1 MSLLCAAGYILLIG
15 VCDAQSKMPVK
26 DNDLSA
32 DFQQIL
38 AEVAALHVRALEQS
52 KQKQS
57 EADQCLR
64 SIFDHVAE
72 ALFLLDE
79 SGKIV
84 LANQQAGYLFKSD
97 PLQLT
102 NQMIDQLLIADQ
114 KELFLG
120 LIDSFTLMSDGESLS
135 DASSFSWINSTG
147 DMFTAEIRLNL
158 LPNQSLQGASLCL
171 MMTKKSDI
179 AGHGQI
185 QQVMN
190 ETIKRDFLANI
201 SHEIRTPMNA
211 IIGMTHLVLKTELSF
226 KQKNYIGVIQR
237 SSEHLLSIINDIFD
251 FSKMEEGQLKLN
263 PAIFNLN
270 TVLDHIAEKT
280 TAEAGLKGL
289 AVSTQFTADL
299 PAELVG
305 DAERIEKVLWHL
317 AENAVKFTQQGLIKL
332 SAHIEENRDND
343 LSIQFLVAD
352 TGMGISHAQQVRLFR
367 LFGQA
372 DTSATRKFG
381 GLGLGLA
388 IAKQLVA
395 LMGGEIGVSSEVGKG
410 SCFWFRIRLNKNIP
424 EKDKKM
430 GVAAACP
437 GSHILLVEDNELN
450 QQVASEILMDAGMH
464 VTIVSDGQQAIDILE
479 RDKFDL
485 ILMDIQMPVL
495 DGWSAAKAIR
505 SGHYQ
510 QDIPIVALTALS
522 GSENKQMCIDAGMS
536 EHLLKPIDPDLLM
549 SALVK
554 WLPVVKENK
563 MIHKREVKTHS
574 VDDCAAPG
582 LPPYIEG
589 LDQETG
595 LNYAMGKPDFYRRLL
610 IKITE
615 EIPKVMA
622 ALETSLA
629 GDHMAD
635 AKRHAHT
642 IKGIAATVGAG
653 VLQNAAAVLEAQLGN
668 NQDKIVSGPMLN
680 DVNATALALTESLNT
695 YYFAADTLPQI
706 TEFSDCSCPD
716 YHDKQKLFNQLQ
728 RLLQEGDAAA
738 CEYFEENRSGF
749 EYLWPGKSHE
759 LARLINQFA
768 FNDALNWML
777 KIPGEL
783 AGQS

>member
-1 MSLLCAAGYILLIG
+1 MS
-15 VCDAQSKMPVK
+15 VK
-26 DNDLSA
+26 DNDISA

-57 EADQCLR
+57 EADLCLR
-64 SIFDHVAE
+64 SVFDNVAE

-79 SGKIV
+79 NGKIV
-84 LANQQAGYLFKSD
+84 LANLQAGYLFKSD
-97 PLQLT
+97 PLQLIDR
-102 NQMIDQLLIADQ
+102 MIDQLLIPDQ
-114 KELFLG
+114 KELFSG

-135 DASSFSWINSTG
+135 DASSFNWINSAG
-147 DMFTAEIRLNL
+147 DVFNAEIRLHL

-171 MMTKKSDI
+171 MMTKKSDE
-179 AGHGQI
+179 AGQGQI

-190 ETIKRDFLANI
+190 ETVKIKRDFLANI

-237 SSEHLLSIINDIFD
+237 SSEHLLSIVNDIFD

-263 PAIFNLN
+263 PAVFNLN
-270 TVLDHIAEKT
+270 TVLDHLAEKT

-289 AVSTQFTADL
+289 TVSTQFPADL
-299 PAELVG
+299 PAALVG

-332 SAHIEENRDND
+332 SAHIEDDRDND
-343 LSIQFLVAD
+343 LAIQFMVAD
-352 TGMGISHAQQVRLFR
+352 TGMGISHAQQVRLFQ

-410 SCFWFRIRLNKNIP
+410 SCFWFRIRLNKNIQQ
-424 EKDKKM
+424 KDKKTD
-430 GVAAACP
+430 VAAPCP

-450 QQVASEILMDAGMH
+450 QQVASEILMDAGMQ

-479 RDKFDL
+479 KDKFDL

-522 GSENKQMCIDAGMS
+522 SSENMQMCLDAGMS

-554 WLPVVKENK
+554 WLPVIKDNQ

-574 VDDCAAPG
+574 GDESAAPG
-582 LPPYIEG
+582 LPPFIEG

-622 ALETSLA
+622 ALEAALA
-629 GDHMAD
+629 DEHMAD

-653 VLQNAAAVLEAQLGN
+653 VLQNAAAVLEAQLGIN
-668 NQDKIVSGPMLN
+668 HDKAVSGSMLN
-680 DVNATALALTESLNT
+680 DVNATALALTESLNS
-695 YYFAADTLPQI
+695 YYFAENALPEMTLL
-706 TEFSDCSCPD
+706 SDYSCPD
-716 YHDKQKLFNQLQ
+716 SHDKQKLFNQLQ

-749 EYLWPGKSHE
+749 EYIWPGQSHE
-759 LARLINQFA
+759 MARLINQFA

-777 KIPGEL
+777 KTPGVM
-783 AGQS
+783 AGQ